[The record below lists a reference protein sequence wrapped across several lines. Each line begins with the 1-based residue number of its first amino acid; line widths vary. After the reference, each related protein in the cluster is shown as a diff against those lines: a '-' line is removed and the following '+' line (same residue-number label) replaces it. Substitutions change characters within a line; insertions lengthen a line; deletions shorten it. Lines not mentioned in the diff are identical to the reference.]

1 MFIKDKDYSNYVHTK
16 RIDLGE
22 FFEKE
27 EAEVY
32 LTVRELTTKDVLL
45 LKEVAD
51 KKENNAIF
59 DTFRKILPGIIVDHN
74 FYVDENTKMSV
85 EEVSDL
91 LFERIDVI
99 AKVITEIQNSNFIR

>member
-1 MFIKDKDYSNYVHTK
+1 MFIKDKDYSNYVHIN

-22 FFEKE
+22 FFGKE
-27 EAEVY
+27 EAEVF

-51 KKENNAIF
+51 KKENTALF
-59 DTFRKILPGIIVDHN
+59 DTFREILPGIIVDHN
-74 FYVDENTKMSV
+74 FYVDEHTKMSV
-85 EEVSDL
+85 EDVADL

-99 AKVITEIQNSNFIR
+99 TKVITIIQRSNFTR